1 MVLIVFSSCALG
13 LKRQLKLELFVGAI
27 VVVAR
32 EVEGFICWDFNFGA
46 LDAVLVFE
54 VAPQSL
60 LLEFLDLRS
69 S

>member
-13 LKRQLKLELFVGAI
+13 LKRQLELELFVGAI

-32 EVEGFICWDFNFGA
+32 EVEGSICWDFNFGA
-46 LDAVLVFE
+46 LDAVFVLE
-54 VAPQSL
+54 VAPQYLS
-60 LLEFLDLRS
+60 LEFLELRS

>member
-1 MVLIVFSSCALG
+1 MVLIVSSSCALG
-13 LKRQLKLELFVGAI
+13 LKRQLELELFVGAI

-32 EVEGFICWDFNFGA
+32 EVEGFICWDFHFGA
-46 LDAVLVFE
+46 LDAVLMFE

-60 LLEFLDLRS
+60 LLECLDLRS

>member
-1 MVLIVFSSCALG
+1 MLDL
-13 LKRQLKLELFVGAI
+13 LVGAI

-32 EVEGFICWDFNFGA
+32 EVEGSICLDFNFGA

-60 LLEFLDLRS
+60 LLECLGLRS

>member
-1 MVLIVFSSCALG
+1 MVLIVFSSCALF
-13 LKRQLKLELFVGAI
+13 LLHRLELELFVGAI

-32 EVEGFICWDFNFGA
+32 EAEGSKCWDFNFGA
-46 LDAVLVFE
+46 LDAVLMFE

-60 LLEFLDLRS
+60 LLECLDLRS